1 MASSGALGRRLVGF
15 ALVPAVSLVSS
26 LLLLPTVS
34 RTAGSAG
41 WIALGV
47 GQGVGAIAGVLVGAT
62 YPVEGGNDIARQP
75 SPVYRRAYFAHS
87 VLLRSILLVPS
98 LAIGVPVILTLV
110 PDEQVAALLFM
121 LGTALNGMSASW
133 YYAGVGDPRGVLRFE
148 AAVRLASYAVA
159 LVGMLAGLGV
169 WFYGLMTVLGG
180 VLSAVLNW
188 VHVVGRRRGGP
199 VRWWLVR
206 RRLRHMALGSLSRLV
221 QSSYL
226 YGGSVVV
233 GYVRPAALGVYS
245 AVEQVYRAGGNAV
258 AFVPQAFV
266 RWIHEQGTGTA
277 SAVAAG
283 RRAVAAISAVGL
295 VGLGVWMLL
304 GDLVVGYLFDGTIDP
319 GTVGLLVIGATIV
332 ATLVRRSVELL
343 WMVPRGDQRLV
354 YRMNIGIA
362 PVGIALLALA
372 AAGGVAAM
380 HLVGVY
386 LVSEATLIA
395 VYCLKRPSAV
405 ARQGAAR

>member
-1 MASSGALGRRLVGF
+1 MAASGVLGRRLVGF
-15 ALVPAVSLVSS
+15 ALVPAVSLISS

-34 RTAGSAG
+34 RTAGAAG

-62 YPVEGGNDIARQP
+62 YPVEGGNDIARRP
-75 SPVYRRAYFAHS
+75 SPAYRRAYFAQS

-98 LAIGVPVILTLV
+98 LIIGVPIILTLV
-110 PDEQVAALLFM
+110 EGERVAALLFM

-148 AAVRLASYAVA
+148 AAVRLASYAIS

-169 WFYGLMTVLGG
+169 WFYALMTVVGG
-180 VLSAVLNW
+180 VVSAALNW
-188 VHVVGRRRGGP
+188 AHVVGRRRGGP
-199 VRWWLVR
+199 VRWRLVR
-206 RRLRHMALGSLSRLV
+206 RRLRHMALGSMSRLV

-226 YGGSVVV
+226 YGGSIVV

-266 RWIHEQGTGTA
+266 RWIHEQGSGTGA
-277 SAVAAG
+277 AVAAG
-283 RRAVAAISAVGL
+283 RKAVALICAVGF
-295 VGLGVWMLL
+295 VGLGVWMLA
-304 GDLVVGYLFDGTIDP
+304 GDLVVGYLFDGTIAP
-319 GTVGLLVIGATIV
+319 GVLGLLLIGATIV
-332 ATLVRRSVELL
+332 VTLVRRSVELL

-354 YRMNIGIA
+354 YRMNIWIA
-362 PVGIALLALA
+362 PVGIALVAVA
-372 AAGGVAAM
+372 AATGVAAVN
-380 HLVGVY
+380 LVGVY

-395 VYCLKRPSAV
+395 VYCLKKPSA
-405 ARQGAAR
+405 AAPQGAR